1 MNMRNRILIILI
13 IIGSGNL
20 LLAQNKIENN
30 LLEVTFSGSGK
41 SLWVYKI
48 KSNGASLKIKP
59 PVFEINGTAME
70 CSVDRFKQL
79 AEPVVLNNGVLEFIF
94 QGGVKADSKLR
105 LKLIFRLSPGN
116 AVLRYRYVLSGS
128 REFKLTKSTGN
139 DNIVYLSTSVAN
151 FNRVKEV
158 QFSNYDEKFHS
169 YLLKEQYVEDR
180 FFDNNS
186 TVMGPMLVLGN
197 KVSSFL
203 MAYEHGSQYGNEFLH
218 FDLFRDRSLSVSA
231 VKGNYLNNQSI
242 ANGNDY
248 ETVWFE
254 IAGVNGDEDLL
265 AVQYRTFML
274 KYISQNL
281 DSRKPYIFYNTWGR
295 QERDNWAGNSCLNS
309 MTTKQTLAE
318 IEQAHKMGID
328 VYVLDVGWFLKA
340 GDWRVNTSERF
351 FPDTLN
357 QVVGLLK
364 KYNMKLGLWFNPRMA
379 AVSSNMLERNKNY
392 CTSIEGK
399 QSEPKNIWGT
409 EESVPLCLMSPYWK
423 DYSDV
428 LISLV
433 KEYGVSYFKWD
444 AIWQGDCDAAG
455 HDHGT
460 AENAMQERRDNNAFL
475 QPIYFSKIIDKVC
488 KVCPEAIFDFDI
500 TEDGRS
506 VGLAFLSSGKYF
518 AMNNGP
524 YFHNYDLAS
533 NWESPLANKNTNI
546 FVNSGSA
553 RGWFTR
559 QVLSYDKWI
568 PSVLFLTHY
577 QPDEPRN
584 SQLINI
590 ASLILGQNGIWGE
603 ILKTSSAGTQ
613 LFGDI
618 LSKYKQIS
626 ADITLAS
633 PLCYGNPG
641 ESIEIHEK
649 INPATGKGTVVIFA
663 NGKHEINYITKL
675 KVIQK
680 LWHNEGVS
688 VTYDQKGRAIIKASF
703 NETSSKI
710 IFFGVE

>member
-1 MNMRNRILIILI
+1 MRNRLLIIILIIL
-13 IIGSGNL
+13 SSVNL
-20 LLAQNKIENN
+20 LLSQNKIENN
-30 LLEVTFSGSGK
+30 LFDVTFSGSSK
-41 SLWVYKI
+41 SLWEYKI

-59 PVFEINGTAME
+59 PVFEINGISME
-70 CSVDRFKQL
+70 CSVDKFKQL
-79 AEPVVLNNGVLEFIF
+79 TEPVVLNNDVSEFIF
-94 QGGVKADSKLR
+94 QGKVKENSELN
-105 LKLIFRLSPGN
+105 LKVIFRLSSDN
-116 AVLRYRYVLSGS
+116 AVLRFRYVISGCK
-128 REFKLTKSTGN
+128 ECKLTKSKGI
-139 DNIVYLSTSVAN
+139 DNIVYLSTSAAN
-151 FNRVKEV
+151 INRVTEV

-169 YLLKEQYVEDR
+169 YVLKEQSVDDR
-180 FFDNNS
+180 FLDNNS
-186 TVMGPMLVLGN
+186 TVMGPMLVLEN
-197 KVSSFL
+197 KDNSFL
-203 MAYEHGSQYGNEFLH
+203 LAYEHGSQYGNEFLH
-218 FDLFRDRSLSVSA
+218 FDLFKDRSLSISA

-242 ANGNDY
+242 ADGNDY

-254 IAGVNGDEDLL
+254 IAGVNGDEDSL
-265 AVQYRTFML
+265 AVQYRKFML

-281 DSRKPYIFYNTWGR
+281 DSRKPYIFYNSWGR
-295 QERDNWAGNSCLNS
+295 QERDSWAGNSCLNS

-340 GDWRVNTSERF
+340 GDWRVNTSEKF
-351 FPDTLN
+351 FPDTLK

-392 CTSIEGK
+392 LTSIDGK

-409 EESVPLCLMSPYWK
+409 EESVPLCLVSNYWK

-428 LISLV
+428 LITLV

-455 HDHGT
+455 HDHGN
-460 AENAMQERRDNNAFL
+460 AENTMQERRDNDAFL

-518 AMNNGP
+518 AINNGP
-524 YFHNYDLAS
+524 YFHNFDLAK
-533 NWESPLANKNTNI
+533 NWDSPLANKNTNI
-546 FVNSGSA
+546 FVNPGPA

-603 ILKTSSAGTQ
+603 ILNTSPEGTQ
-613 LFGDI
+613 LFGDV

-633 PLCYGNPG
+633 PLSYGDPG

-675 KVIQK
+675 KVDQK
-680 LWHNEGVS
+680 VWHNEGVS
-688 VTYDQKGRAIIKASF
+688 VSFDEKGRAVIQLSF
-703 NETSSKI
+703 TETSSKI